1 MLPAPAPPVDA
12 VLAGFRVALVQGDR
26 NSQAWALANA
36 GHGNAAVAEHFGISR
51 ERARQVIDR
60 ARKLLSTWPEPSA
73 WAQALPLRLRE
84 LCLSVGINDAE
95 ALRQAVA
102 EGRRPAI
109 WWTMED
115 VAAAQRAAG
124 LEPTADPVRE
134 ALRRVLAALHQVTD
148 ALDALVAAGIVGAR
162 ALRQCLAVLER
173 HALAIHDDLRE
184 DARAADSAAST
195 GENNN
200 VE

>member
-1 MLPAPAPPVDA
+1 MSAPAKVDG
-12 VLAGFRVALVQGDR
+12 LALSGFRVALVQGDR
-26 NSQAWALANA
+26 NSQAWAMAEV
-36 GHGNAAVAEHFGISR
+36 GHGNAAVAAHFGITR
-51 ERARQVIDR
+51 ERARQVIGR
-60 ARKLLSTWPEPSA
+60 ARALLATWPEPSE
-73 WAQALPLRLRE
+73 WAQSLPLRLRE
-84 LCLSVGINDAE
+84 LVLSVGINDAD

-102 EGRRPAI
+102 EGRRPGA

-115 VAAAQRAAG
+115 VAAAQRAVG
-124 LEPTADPVRE
+124 LEPTADPLRD
-134 ALRRVLAALHQVTD
+134 ALRRVIAALHQVTD

-184 DARAADSAAST
+184 DARAAESAAPT

-200 VE
+200 DE